1 MSSPRAKLKTGVLLV
16 NTGTPDEPT
25 VAGVRAFLAEM
36 LSDPML
42 VSMPRP
48 LWNII
53 LKRCIL
59 PRRPQRTV
67 RAYQEMWTAAGAPFL
82 LTSYAQ
88 RDAIAAELERRT
100 QAGERGGV
108 CVGELP
114 GDAGGAYAGGADTAA
129 ASDASAGTSGGTGTA
144 PELCAASDIWQVELT
159 MRYGNPSIAA
169 GLEALRAGGCGRVV
183 LVPMYPQYVRVC
195 AGTCLKA
202 AHAELDAMAH
212 ATGWKP
218 ERVEVR
224 DFYEQPAYLDALEKS
239 VRECWEQRPGAKLIV
254 SFHSTLLADI
264 KDGDP
269 YERQT
274 RETACMLAQRLGV
287 PDEDFI
293 LAYQSRFDNRKWLG
307 PHTAETVEILGAT
320 GTADVCVVTPGFVA
334 DNIETCI
341 EIGRILRESFLKEAR
356 RFGTTAPRFTRVP
369 ALNDAPDL
377 ARAVADAIC
386 DALRR

>member
-25 VAGVRAFLAEM
+25 VDGVRAFLAEM

-48 LWNII
+48 VWNII
-53 LKRCIL
+53 LKKCIL

-67 RAYQEMWTAAGAPFL
+67 RAYQEVWTVEGAPFL
-82 LTSYAQ
+82 LTSYRQ
-88 RDAIAAELERRT
+88 RDLVAAELERRM
-100 QAGERGGV
+100 RGGEGADPDAGA
-108 CVGELP
+108 CAGELP
-114 GDAGGAYAGGADTAA
+114 GERGNLTARSGEDAP
-129 ASDASAGTSGGTGTA
+129 SGT
-144 PELCAASDIWQVELT
+144 WQVELA
-159 MRYGNPSIAA
+159 MRYGNPSIAR
-169 GLEALRAGGCGRVV
+169 GLEALCAGGCGRVV

-195 AGTCLKA
+195 AGTCLKE
-202 AHAELDAMAH
+202 AHAVLDAMA
-212 ATGWKP
+212 AEKGWRP
-218 ERVEVR
+218 DRVEVR
-224 DFYEQPAYLDALEKS
+224 DFYEQPAYLDALAES
-239 VRECWEQRPGAKLIV
+239 VDACWERRPGAKLVV

-287 PDEDFI
+287 PDEDLI
-293 LAYQSRFDNRKWLG
+293 LTYQSRFDNRKWLG

-320 GTADVCVVTPGFVA
+320 GTSDACVVTPGFVA

-341 EIGRILRESFLKEAR
+341 EVGRVLRESFLKEAR

-369 ALNDAPDL
+369 ALNDAPGL
-377 ARAVADAIC
+377 ACAVADAIC
-386 DALRR
+386 DALRLSPLSP

>member
-1 MSSPRAKLKTGVLLV
+1 MSSPKARVKTGVLLV

-25 VAGVRAFLAEM
+25 VDGVRAFLAEM

-53 LKRCIL
+53 LKKCIL

-67 RAYQEMWTAAGAPFL
+67 RAYQEIWTAAGAPFL
-82 LTSYAQ
+82 LTSCTQ
-88 RDAIAAELERRT
+88 RDLVAAELECR
-100 QAGERGGV
+100 AVKED
-108 CVGELP
+108 EAAP
-114 GDAGGAYAGGADTAA
+114 GA
-129 ASDASAGTSGGTGTA
+129 
-144 PELCAASDIWQVELT
+144 WQVELA
-159 MRYGNPSIAA
+159 MRYGNPSIAR
-169 GLEALRAGGCGRVV
+169 GLEALRTGGCGRVV

-195 AGTCLKA
+195 AGTCLKET
-202 AHAELDAMAH
+202 HAVLDAMA
-212 ATGWKP
+212 AEKGWHP
-218 ERVEVR
+218 ERVEVE
-224 DFYEQPAYLDALEKS
+224 DFYEQPAYLDALAES
-239 VRECWEQRPGAKLIV
+239 VDACWERRPGAKLVI

-293 LAYQSRFDNRKWLG
+293 LSYQSRFDNRKWLE

-320 GTADVCVVTPGFVA
+320 GTSDVCVVTPGFVA

-341 EIGRILRESFLKEAR
+341 EIGRTLRESFLKEAR

-369 ALNDAPDL
+369 ALNDAPGL
-377 ARAVADAIC
+377 AKAVADAIC
-386 DALRR
+386 DATRPR